1 MTNDSYDREALR
13 RLLATRSFKRDE
25 TNGFRLAS
33 GILSRIYF
41 NLKTTMLHPEG
52 AKQCALGLLEV
63 VDVLDADYVAGLE
76 MGAVPLLS
84 VVAAM
89 SADQSR
95 PVSAVFVRKKPKD
108 HGTALMIEGL
118 DELGGDSLADKRVVL
133 IDDVATSGG
142 SMLQAAAQIR
152 AAGAEV
158 CDAIVIVDR
167 QQGADAKLQAEGLRL
182 HTLFTAADL
191 GVTEQDLVPLG

>member
-1 MTNDSYDREALR
+1 MTSATYNRESLR
-13 RLLATRSFKRDE
+13 ALLATRSFKRDE
-25 TNGFRLAS
+25 TSGFRLAS

-52 AKQCALGLLEV
+52 ARQCALGLLEV
-63 VDVLDADYVAGLE
+63 LDGLEADYVAGLE

-84 VVAAM
+84 VVAAL
-89 SADQSR
+89 SAESAH

-118 DELGGDSLADKRVVL
+118 DELGGESLAGKRVVL

-142 SMLQAAAQIR
+142 SILQAAAQIK
-152 AAGAEV
+152 AAGGEV
-158 CDAIVIVDR
+158 RNAIVIVDR
-167 QQGADAKLQAEGLRL
+167 QQGADAKLAAEGLTL

-191 GVTEQDLVPLG
+191 GVTERDLIPLG

>member
-1 MTNDSYDREALR
+1 MTSTAYDAARLR
-13 RLLATRSFKRDE
+13 DLLATRSFKRDE
-25 TNGFRLAS
+25 ANGFRLAS

-52 AKQCALGLLEV
+52 AKQCALGLLELL
-63 VDVLDADYVAGLE
+63 DGLDADYVAGLE

-84 VVAAM
+84 VVSALSAAG
-89 SADQSR
+89 SR

-118 DELGGDSLADKRVVL
+118 DELGGESLAGKRVVL
-133 IDDVATSGG
+133 IDDVVTSGG
-142 SMLQAAAQIR
+142 SMLQAAAQIK
-152 AAGAEV
+152 AAGGEV
-158 CDAIVIVDR
+158 RDAIVIVDR
-167 QQGADAKLQAEGLRL
+167 QQGADARLAAEGLTL

-191 GVTEQDLVPLG
+191 GVTERDLVPL